1 LFWPSP
7 IPLRAAFGRRGDLR
21 RAEEH
26 SFVAVI
32 YYFGKFCP
40 TWQKKFGGCD
50 FFTRLRQGFGV
61 AGHRSA
67 SAQRSGETGGAAI
80 TDMGSGRSR
89 ATDFGRNIEYPE
101 DLTELTKRTEA
112 RDIPACRPTM
122 SRQFFGKFSRRRFKL
137 RGVDF
142 S

>member
-1 LFWPSP
+1 VPPSVAAATYVEPRSIHFWPSP
-7 IPLRAAFGRRGDLR
+7 ITSENFARRG
-21 RAEEH
+21 
-26 SFVAVI
+26 
-32 YYFGKFCP
+32 
-40 TWQKKFGGCD
+40 KKSLAAAI

-61 AGHRSA
+61 ACHRSA